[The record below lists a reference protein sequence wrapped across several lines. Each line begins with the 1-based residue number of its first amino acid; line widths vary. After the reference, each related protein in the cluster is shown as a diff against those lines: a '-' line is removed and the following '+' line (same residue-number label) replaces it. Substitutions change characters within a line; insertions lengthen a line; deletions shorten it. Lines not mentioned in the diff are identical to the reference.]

1 MVPITV
7 SQSRTSAFGVYFWYV
22 TCCYCLNFVLTTAD
36 PHFYLIGRTCLQLHN
51 ETSPPPQNWGWVLS
65 SAPRNTRWCSDQT
78 QGLLTTTIWP
88 SHISLSICTN
98 ATRLQTS
105 DYPQVPGLCPPPE
118 VTRNQPFQDVPSS
131 DPFDPEENPILYP
144 RIQDWLVS
152 LDMGERGADNQN
164 WQQYT
169 DPLARNGFTHLIQ
182 IADEGRND
190 NGAASLMGICNGMPI
205 GTARLL
211 VKYAITD
218 CSKITKD
225 EKKCHQARRG

>member
-1 MVPITV
+1 
-7 SQSRTSAFGVYFWYV
+7 
-22 TCCYCLNFVLTTAD
+22 
-36 PHFYLIGRTCLQLHN
+36 
-51 ETSPPPQNWGWVLS
+51 
-65 SAPRNTRWCSDQT
+65 
-78 QGLLTTTIWP
+78 
-88 SHISLSICTN
+88 
-98 ATRLQTS
+98 
-105 DYPQVPGLCPPPE
+105 
-118 VTRNQPFQDVPSS
+118 VTRKQPFQDVPSS

-152 LDMGERGADNQN
+152 LDMGEHGADNQN

-182 IADEGRND
+182 IADEGRHD